1 MIEELQSGQ
10 RNKLGLLIIKQKKL
24 NSENKRKARKAL
36 IKRKTLGRVIYPR
49 FTTYFNIFTISTSQE
64 SISYNILLF
73 FLLDDKNDML
83 KFV

>member
-24 NSENKRKARKAL
+24 NSENKQKAL
-36 IKRKTLGRVIYPR
+36 GKRKTLGRVIYP
-49 FTTYFNIFTISTSQE
+49 Q
-64 SISYNILLF
+64 F